1 MGLMSKMNK
10 YKYLLGAIFFIILS
24 VSFIKST
31 FDVLESEDRLDELK
45 EEVELLEQK
54 KSEIEK
60 EITYKKTDEYVEE
73 KARNELNLIKPG
85 EKVYVVMG
93 GESSSENVLSES
105 DFNYEDDKKD
115 SNWYSWYRLFFDN

>member
-1 MGLMSKMNK
+1 MSKMNK